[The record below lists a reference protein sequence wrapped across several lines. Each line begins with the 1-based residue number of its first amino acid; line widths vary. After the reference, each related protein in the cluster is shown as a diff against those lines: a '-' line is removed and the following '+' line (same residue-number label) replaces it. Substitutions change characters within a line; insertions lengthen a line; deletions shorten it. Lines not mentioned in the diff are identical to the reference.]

1 MLATFPEGWFPILWE
16 SWICLWCETCCNRYF
31 ILYTNENCIIPGRN
45 LFCEQQQIILKML
58 KQLWLSTM
66 RSWIIHWKD
75 CLQSASTH
83 HMKDVAAVAAFYNMN
98 LYYLSEGP
106 SSVRSIGSHETCC
119 TNHLFLQLK
128 LGLFHL
134 RIYFGQQHHIL
145 KLY

>member
-1 MLATFPEGWFPILWE
+1 MFATFPEGWFPILWE
-16 SWICLWCETCCNRYF
+16 SWICLWCETCCNRYYF
-31 ILYTNENCIIPGRN
+31 TQMKIVLFTGRIL
-45 LFCEQQQIILKML
+45 FHEQEQIILKML

-66 RSWIIHWKD
+66 GSWIIYWKD

-83 HMKDVAAVAAFYNMN
+83 QMKDVAAVAAFYNMN

-134 RIYFGQQHHIL
+134 TIHFGQQHHIL